1 MRTLADEKK
10 PTPEECLAVLETDI
24 VNMKKENQSQKD
36 KIGDLESQI
45 KKQKETIKN
54 LRKQLVIL
62 FLIYLFTFMYFIRFL
77 S

>member
-1 MRTLADEKK
+1 MADEKK

-45 KKQKETIKN
+45 KKQKETIRN
-54 LRKQLVIL
+54 LRKQLIIL